1 MIPPFTDG
9 KEDPLEKE
17 VATHI
22 SILAWEIPWIEE
34 PGGLQSMGSQR
45 VRHDW
50 ATKQLH
56 WFLTKWQR
64 EAWVLGTAH
73 VRTKGHLTY
82 LNINVAHLCLCA
94 SKIWGK
100 MDLGSYKNNVS
111 YITNAFMDRVCHSC
125 SVTKSCPTLC
135 NPMNWSTPGFPV
147 LHYLLRFAQTHV
159 HWVSDAI

>member
-1 MIPPFTDG
+1 MILPFTDG

-22 SILAWEIPWIEE
+22 SILAWEIPCIEE
-34 PGGLQSMGSQR
+34 PDGLQSKGSKR
-45 VRHDW
+45 VRHDG

-56 WFLTKWQR
+56 LFFTKWQR

-73 VRTKGHLTY
+73 VRAQGLLT
-82 LNINVAHLCLCA
+82 LMWPICA
-94 SKIWGK
+94 YVLIRSGKLWIWEVIRI
-100 MDLGSYKNNVS
+100 MSYRTS
-111 YITNAFMDRVCHSC
+111 TFMGRVCHSC
-125 SVTKSCPTLC
+125 FSVTKSYPTLC

-147 LHYLLRFAQTHV
+147 LHYLLWFAQTHV

>member
-1 MIPPFTDG
+1 M
-9 KEDPLEKE
+9 
-17 VATHI
+17 
-22 SILAWEIPWIEE
+22 
-34 PGGLQSMGSQR
+34 
-45 VRHDW
+45 
-50 ATKQLH
+50 
-56 WFLTKWQR
+56 
-64 EAWVLGTAH
+64 LGTAH

-135 NPMNWSTPGFPV
+135 NPMN
-147 LHYLLRFAQTHV
+147 
-159 HWVSDAI
+159 